1 MRRTFRIAASAFLAF
16 MLLVAAA
23 PAQAQDFPTKPI
35 RIVVPFVPGGPTD
48 VFARIIAQK
57 MSENLGLQIIVDNR
71 GGGNAIIGT
80 EVVAKA
86 SPDGY
91 TLLFNSMGP
100 IATPTLYKN
109 LPFDVEKDF
118 VSVALA
124 ITSPNI
130 LAANPAFPGNT
141 VSDVIA
147 MAKKKSG
154 DINCAISTIGS
165 SNHLALELFNS
176 MAGVKME
183 TISYKGAAP
192 ALTALLGGHV
202 PLMFN
207 TIGIMVPHIQEGK
220 LKAIAV
226 TSPKRTSIFPDVP
239 TIAETLPGFAAAS
252 WFGMWAPA
260 RTPKEI
266 VARINK
272 EVMKALDAP
281 DVKERCKSLYAESIP
296 NTPEEFEKYE
306 NAERA
311 KWTKLIKD
319 IGLKLE

>member
-1 MRRTFRIAASAFLAF
+1 MRRTSRMAASAFLAF
-16 MLLVAAA
+16 MLVVAAA

-141 VSDVIA
+141 VNDVIA

-207 TIGIMVPHIQEGK
+207 TIGLMVPHIQEGK
-220 LKAIAV
+220 LKAVAV
-226 TSPKRTSIFPDVP
+226 TSPKRTSILPDVP
-239 TIAETLPGFAAAS
+239 TIAETLPGFEAAS

-281 DVKERCKSLYAESIP
+281 DVKERCKSLYAEGIP

-306 NAERA
+306 KTERA

>member
-1 MRRTFRIAASAFLAF
+1 MRRTSRMAASAFLAF
-16 MLLVAAA
+16 MLVVAAA

-57 MSENLGLQIIVDNR
+57 MSENLGMQIIVDNR

-141 VSDVIA
+141 VNDVIA

-207 TIGIMVPHIQEGK
+207 TIGLMVPHIQEGK
-220 LKAIAV
+220 LKAVAV
-226 TSPKRTSIFPDVP
+226 TSPKRTSILPDVP
-239 TIAETLPGFAAAS
+239 TIAETLPGFEAAS

-281 DVKERCKSLYAESIP
+281 DVKERCKSLYAEGIP

-306 NAERA
+306 KTERA